1 MSAIRVYVNG
11 RGVDV
16 PSGSTVFDAVRVHD
30 PHLAQLVVDGS
41 RALVDSR
48 GLPLDPDV
56 PAFTGAIVRVIS
68 GAHRTPDAG
77 H

>member
-16 PSGSTVFDAVRVHD
+16 PSGASVLDAVRVHD
-30 PHLAQLVVDGS
+30 PRLAQLVVDGS
-41 RALVDSR
+41 RALADSR
-48 GLPLDPDV
+48 GLPLDPEA

-68 GAHRTPDAG
+68 GVHRASDAG
-77 H
+77 Q

>member
-16 PSGSTVFDAVRVHD
+16 PSGATVFDAVRVHD
-30 PHLAQLVVDGS
+30 ARLAQLVVDGG

-48 GLPLDPDV
+48 GLPLDPEA
-56 PAFTGAIVRVIS
+56 PAYTGAIVRVVS
-68 GAHRTPDAG
+68 ASRRTGDEVE
-77 H
+77 